1 MEMWVLEGGIFRVTK
16 KAILELTGLLQ
27 TQFTSTQLQLLSTL
41 DLGVWHFSSRP
52 RTPIPISISISS
64 F

>member
-27 TQFTSTQLQLLSTL
+27 TQFTSAQLQLLFTL
-41 DLGVWHFSSRP
+41 DFGVWHFSSRP
-52 RTPIPISISISS
+52 QTPISISS